1 MRLLI
6 YEFVSGGGFC
16 GKPIPPSILSEGFGM
31 LRTITLDAKAA
42 GHTVTMVLDRRI
54 AEFNPPLEA
63 DFKIVVNAFG
73 EDVLAI
79 HDASESTDAA
89 FIIAPESS
97 NTLQNLV
104 ESVER
109 SKTSSL
115 NCRSNAIHKV
125 SDKSLLQ
132 TIAKT
137 IGIATPK
144 TLTFSHEDNLEAVV
158 QAVAEEIEYPA
169 VVKPAGATA
178 CEGLSIVT
186 NKNQVAKAISEIT
199 KSAPAK
205 FIIQE
210 LIQGIPASVTLI
222 SNGSEALPI
231 SLNEQNVSLKSPK
244 QASTYDGGTVP
255 LDNPLK
261 EKAFSTAKKLVESIK
276 GLRGYIGVDLVLAD
290 KEPVLVEANPRLTTS
305 YIGLQ
310 KVTNLTLA
318 QTIIDSVLEH
328 KLPSNQETTGYAHFA
343 KIKTPNPTN
352 KALQTALKMSEL
364 VSPPFP
370 TRQKTETYALICTKG
385 DTLQKAKNAFNNAKK
400 QLITTLNSGGRK
412 QR

>member
-1 MRLLI
+1 LRLLI

-31 LRTITLDAKAA
+31 LRTITSDSNAA
-42 GHTVTMVLDRRI
+42 GHTVTTVLDRRI

-63 DFKIVVNAFG
+63 EYKIAFG
-73 EDVLAI
+73 EAVNAI
-79 HDASESTDAA
+79 HESAESTDATYV
-89 FIIAPESS
+89 IAPES
-97 NTLQNLV
+97 NKTLRNLV
-104 ESVER
+104 ESIEQKNVQ
-109 SKTSSL
+109 SL
-115 NCRSNAIHKV
+115 NCRSNAIQKV
-125 SDKSLLQ
+125 SDKTVLQ
-132 TIAKT
+132 KHAEA

-144 TLTFSHEDNLEAVV
+144 TLAFSAEDNLETVV
-158 QAVAEEIEYPA
+158 QAVTEGIGYPA
-169 VVKPAGATA
+169 VVKPADAAA

-186 NKNQVAKAISEIT
+186 NKNQVANAINEIT
-199 KSAPAK
+199 KSASAK
-205 FIIQE
+205 FIVQE
-210 LIQGIPASVTLI
+210 LTQGIPASVTLI

-244 QASTYDGGTVP
+244 QASTYNGGTVP

-261 EKAFSTAKKLVESIK
+261 EKAFATAKKFVESIK

-310 KVTNLTLA
+310 KVTNLNLA